1 MVNPKCAEPGT
12 KLTMDILGTMHDV
25 TVIEESP
32 YDPTN
37 EKLRS

>member
-1 MVNPKCAEPGT
+1 MAALGT
-12 KLTMDILGTMHDV
+12 ELDMDILGTWHKV

-37 EKLRS
+37 EKLRA

>member
-1 MVNPKCAEPGT
+1 MI
-12 KLTMDILGTMHDV
+12 DILDRRLAA

-37 EKLRS
+37 EKLRA

>member
-1 MVNPKCAEPGT
+1 MVSPDCSELGT
-12 KLTMDILGTMHDV
+12 KLSMDILGTMHDV

-32 YDPTN
+32 YDPNN